1 MVGIMSEFLTQL
13 TSVQNA
19 DQDYEWYPTTDEIIR
34 SLTRSI
40 KKHADDYRYD
50 RHRGRSLAS
59 FLDIGAGNGKV
70 LDAIRNLRFI
80 LKLHAIEKSRN
91 LINLL
96 PADVYILG
104 VDFWNTSL
112 IDKDVDV
119 IFSNP
124 PYSCYVEWTSKI
136 LKEARPGTL
145 IYLVIPERWERSSE
159 ILRGLKD
166 RNATHENIGSFD
178 FENAEDRKAR
188 AKVHLLKIQIGEVER
203 NSADPFANYFD
214 ETFSYPKPEEAGK
227 SMDEKIEETKLV
239 HRVNLIEALCLL
251 HDSRMLELQ
260 QNYASI
266 CKLPFD
272 ILKEFEISKKSLLES
287 LKMKL
292 ATTKKEYWVRL
303 FDGMSEINTR
313 LTRASRRSV
322 MELMQDQT
330 GIDFNR
336 ENAYAVVLWVIKNAN
351 QYFDS
356 QLIDTYEK
364 MVEFANI
371 ENYKS
376 NKRIFQ
382 THRFRYDWVRD
393 KESVNYRLKVGHRMV
408 LNNCGGLEK
417 CGYSSNRNGLNNEA
431 AGFLGDLITIATN
444 LGFTV
449 IDPAPR
455 EFEWNDSSPRVYRFR
470 NDDDKPES
478 LFRVRAFLNRNMHIQ
493 FHPEF
498 IHALNVQHGKLKGW
512 LRDDAHAAEELEIS
526 VETARKH
533 FASNY
538 RLTGAFLKL
547 VSSAA

>member
-40 KKHADDYRYD
+40 KEHADDYIYD
-50 RHRGRSLAS
+50 RHHSRSLAS

-70 LDAIRNLRFI
+70 LDSIRNLHFVQ
-80 LKLHAIEKSRN
+80 KLHAIEKSRT

-96 PADVYILG
+96 PADVFILG

-112 IDKDVDV
+112 IDKQIDV

-124 PYSCYVEWTSKI
+124 PYSRYVEWTSKI
-136 LKEARPGTL
+136 LKEAQPGAL
-145 IYLVIPERWERSSE
+145 VYLVIPERWEQSLE
-159 ILRGLKD
+159 ILRGIKD
-166 RNATHENIGSFD
+166 RDATHTIIGKFD
-178 FENAEDRKAR
+178 FENAEDRRAR
-188 AKVHLLKIQIGEVER
+188 AKVHLLKIVLGEIER
-203 NSADPFANYFD
+203 HAVDPFAKYFD
-214 ETFSYPKPEEAGK
+214 ETFSYPKPEEATK
-227 SMDEKIEETKLV
+227 SMDEKIDETKLV
-239 HRVNLIEALCLL
+239 HRVNLIEALCIL

-260 QNYASI
+260 QNYSAI

-272 ILKEFEISKKSLLES
+272 ILKEFEISKKGLLES

-313 LTRASRRSV
+313 LTRASRRSI

-336 ENAYAVVLWVIKNAN
+336 DNAYAVVLWVIKNAN

-356 QLIDTYEK
+356 QLIDTFEK

-376 NKRIFQ
+376 NKRIFKTQ
-382 THRFRYDWVRD
+382 RFRYDWFRD
-393 KESVNYRLKVGHRMV
+393 KENVNYRLKVGHRMV

-417 CGYSSNRNGLNNEA
+417 CGYSSSRNGLNNDA
-431 AGFLGDLITIATN
+431 AGFLGDIITVATN

-455 EFEWNDSSPRVYRFR
+455 EFEWNDSGPRVYRFR

-512 LRDDAHAAEELEIS
+512 LRDDAQAAEELEIP
-526 VETARKH
+526 VATARKH

-538 RLTGAFLKL
+538 RLTGEFLKL